1 MSEDTREPIARPV
14 ERYGAARRPLNPST
28 NRWTGRAI
36 IIAILVV
43 AVLTVVFF
51 AQFVM
56 QRQDTDVSATM
67 SNFQRVDDNH
77 LAMRVDVSRDDPGK
91 PAYCIV
97 TAIDYDKAEVGRR
110 DVILPAGGDK
120 VQRLE
125 VEIPTRDV
133 PVSGSIYG
141 CSSQLPSFLRAG

>member
-1 MSEDTREPIARPV
+1 MARPV
-14 ERYGAARRPLNPST
+14 ERYGATRRPLDPTT

-77 LAMRVDVSRDDPGK
+77 LAMRVDVSRDDPSK